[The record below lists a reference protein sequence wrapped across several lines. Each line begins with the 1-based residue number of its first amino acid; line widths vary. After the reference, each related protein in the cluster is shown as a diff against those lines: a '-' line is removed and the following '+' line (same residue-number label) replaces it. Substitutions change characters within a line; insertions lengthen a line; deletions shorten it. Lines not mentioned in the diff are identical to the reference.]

1 MKELEEKIKEYGTVL
16 PGNVLKVDAFLNH
29 QVDPQL
35 MLHIGQEFAKLFA
48 NEGITKIWTVESS
61 GIAPAVMTG
70 LEMNLPVIFARKHKS
85 LTLNQN
91 MYTADVYSYTKK
103 TTNRISV
110 SKKYVDA
117 NDKILMID
125 DFLANGQAVEG
136 LLEIADQ
143 AGVQVAGA
151 GIVIEKSFQP
161 GAGERNYA
169 RELLRPS
176 IEDLRFML
184 TTTEEEHLEFST
196 LIGKIGDA
204 CYQPLHHVD
213 GIDLAGMSGKG
224 CDADPPAILLSGRG
238 NSGESIGGCF
248 TTATEQG
255 IELHLHGKTGI
266 GKDVEISIRL
276 RAERG

>member
-1 MKELEEKIKEYGTVL
+1 
-16 PGNVLKVDAFLNH
+16 LNH

-35 MLHIGQEFAKLFA
+35 MLHIGQKFAKLFA

-103 TTNRISV
+103 TTNRISI

-117 NDKILMID
+117 DDKILMID

-161 GAGERNYA
+161 GAGE
-169 RELLRPS
+169 L
-176 IEDLRFML
+176 
-184 TTTEEEHLEFST
+184 
-196 LIGKIGDA
+196 K
-204 CYQPLHHVD
+204 
-213 GIDLAGMSGKG
+213 
-224 CDADPPAILLSGRG
+224 
-238 NSGESIGGCF
+238 
-248 TTATEQG
+248 
-255 IELHLHGKTGI
+255 
-266 GKDVEISIRL
+266 
-276 RAERG
+276 ERGIRVESLARIQSLSDNKVEFVKD